1 LGGNNDGIEKLRI
14 GEVAER
20 TGITKRT
27 IDYYTNIGLLEAE
40 RSASNYRYYSS
51 DVITRLQTIEDM
63 KAQGMTLEDIKKE
76 FHKNIECEEIDI
88 QEIRLHMQTLE
99 NEVSQ
104 LLKQIERQEKTS
116 KEFIKNKISN
126 ESAALMKSLIL
137 LIT

>member
-1 LGGNNDGIEKLRI
+1 MGGNNDGIEKLRI

-27 IDYYTNIGLLEAE
+27 IDYYTNIGLLDAE

-63 KAQGMTLEDIKKE
+63 KAQEMTLEDIKKE
-76 FHKNIECEEIDI
+76 FHKKIECEEIDI

-104 LLKQIERQEKTS
+104 LLKQIERHEKTS

-126 ESAALMKSLIL
+126 ESAALLKSLIL

>member
-1 LGGNNDGIEKLRI
+1 MGGNNDGIEKLRI

-27 IDYYTNIGLLEAE
+27 IDYYTNIGLLDAE

-76 FHKNIECEEIDI
+76 FHKKIECEGIDI

>member
-1 LGGNNDGIEKLRI
+1 M
-14 GEVAER
+14 AER

-40 RSASNYRYYSS
+40 RSTSNYRYYSS
-51 DVITRLQTIEDM
+51 DVIARLQIIEDM
-63 KAQGMTLEDIKKE
+63 KAQGMTLEDIKRE
-76 FHKNIECEEIDI
+76 FHKEIEYEEIDI

-104 LLKQIERQEKTS
+104 LLKHIERHEETS

>member
-1 LGGNNDGIEKLRI
+1 MGGNNDGIEKLRI